1 MLLLSI
7 LYRLMRCLLGL
18 IAVLVRRDLSKDA
31 ELLVLRHENTV
42 LRRQVARV
50 HYTPA
55 DRVWL
60 AALSRLVRRRRWA
73 EVLSVTPA
81 TIVAWHR
88 RLVGASG
95 TTPHTA
101 GPHVHRP
108 RQQSPSSSS
117 AWQPRI
123 PPGTPEGAGR
133 TGRAQPSDHR
143 LHGVADPPRRRASTP
158 CLADPDRPGA
168 SFSPPKPRP
177 PSPWTSCTW
186 ITCSSPVTQ
195 LDVERS
201 TQENR

>member
-7 LYRLMRCLLGL
+7 LYRLVRCLLGL

-60 AALSRLVRRRRWA
+60 AALSRLVPRRRWA

-123 PPGTPEGAGR
+123 PLG
-133 TGRAQPSDHR
+133 HR
-143 LHGVADPPRRRASTP
+143 RVQGELVGLSHRITASTVWQILHDAASTP
-158 CLADPDRPGA
+158 RLADPDRPGA
-168 SFSPPKPRP
+168 SSSPPKPRP